1 METGRDTE
9 LTDTGKLSEEREIL
23 MKDLDTRIVVQVT
36 LSLQILSSHNF
47 RTLQNFDT
55 RVKTQRAPEMA
66 SLTCSDLLT
75 AYRLSQ
81 SLNRNRQRPYKYDP
95 AETMDLHRY

>member
-1 METGRDTE
+1 M
-9 LTDTGKLSEEREIL
+9 
-23 MKDLDTRIVVQVT
+23 
-36 LSLQILSSHNF
+36 
-47 RTLQNFDT
+47 
-55 RVKTQRAPEMA
+55 KTQRAPEMA

>member
-1 METGRDTE
+1 M
-9 LTDTGKLSEEREIL
+9 
-23 MKDLDTRIVVQVT
+23 
-36 LSLQILSSHNF
+36 
-47 RTLQNFDT
+47 
-55 RVKTQRAPEMA
+55 KTQRAPEMA

-95 AETMDLHRY
+95 AETMDLHRYPQEYDTMQREKKCPI